1 MAHPV
6 DSEPTFRHKLSA
18 MVTVETVAAGPDW
31 ASATTAVGT
40 VAVALVA
47 VGVALFAEWRAGLRL
62 REEHRRSG
70 ELLAEERALHAK
82 EIAEERALADKR
94 LVEQF
99 AHSDAQLVEER
110 AHSAAQIQEDRV
122 WNRRV
127 DLYAR
132 ISLAL
137 RRYVEK
143 PPTGPDGK
151 PMSAAD
157 VLGLVNLVSEADMLA
172 SKPLADLLNQFVYDN
187 PDSDRQLEIWNAFQ
201 YSARS
206 ELDVDR
212 IQQS

>member
-1 MAHPV
+1 
-6 DSEPTFRHKLSA
+6 
-18 MVTVETVAAGPDW
+18 MVTVDTVATDPDW

-40 VAVALVA
+40 VAVALFA
-47 VGVALFAEWRAGLRL
+47 IGVALFAEWRVGLRL
-62 REEHRRSG
+62 REEHKRSG

-82 EIAEERALADKR
+82 EIAEERALTDKR
-94 LVEQF
+94 LAEQF
-99 AHSDAQLVEER
+99 AHSDAQLEEER
-110 AHSAAQIQEDRV
+110 VHSAVQLQEDRV

-137 RRYVEK
+137 RRYVEG

-172 SKPLADLLNQFVYDN
+172 SKPLADLLSQFVYDN
-187 PDSDRQLEIWNAFQ
+187 PDSDRQLEIWNTFQ
-201 YSARS
+201 YFARS
-206 ELDVDR
+206 ELGVDR
-212 IQQS
+212 IRQPST